1 MLVVDVTSGM
11 QVNIWMGEQ
20 VVNLVP
26 LWGELFYISPLRVRA
41 IGRRISWNALPQKM
55 FSMQVNQL
63 KSPIGFLT
71 RPPLISEFYMPQP
84 SVSAGNRGTSTI
96 ELFGTGFQILLMN
109 EDSIPRKTFT
119 MPTYL
124 ILFTVLYQLGTHLA
138 FYRPSLLAWLDLW
151 VT

>member
-1 MLVVDVTSGM
+1 
-11 QVNIWMGEQ
+11 MGEQ

-124 ILFTVLYQLGTHLA
+124 ILFTVLYQHPPCFLPPFSTCVIGLVGHLEPLQEI
-138 FYRPSLLAWLDLW
+138 PSLSCLLCLY
-151 VT
+151 